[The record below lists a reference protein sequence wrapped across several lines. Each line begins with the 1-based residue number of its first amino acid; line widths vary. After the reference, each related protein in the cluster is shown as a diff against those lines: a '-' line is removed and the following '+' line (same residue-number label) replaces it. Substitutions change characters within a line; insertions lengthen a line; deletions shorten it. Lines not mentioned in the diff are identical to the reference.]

1 MVAKLLK
8 RTTIAS
14 VAAFLSL
21 VPAAALACEAEQMAK
36 TEDGFI
42 LKVVAGSDKI
52 VAFETAE
59 AATEKLTM
67 ELLQPYFVICEAGD
81 YYRIT
86 DLPANTVDEAVTG
99 NVGFVLK
106 SQVFVWPTR
115 EALTFNALIFDAG
128 RPEVVA
134 WEDEDIL
141 DEYMKTGDARK
152 FPPAFKEDLES
163 TLKRER
169 ATRPYPVLGSDVR
182 KLRDRVDKRVYNAL
196 IPAALPPDT
205 IVVAKNKKGE
215 AVDVKEIEKVLK
227 SASFVVVFD
236 ATGSMEPVARNV
248 AKDLIEAFDS
258 LDEETYKNS
267 QVGFVFFRDEE
278 DSEKVAVSK
287 LLPMKEGSKLLL
299 EAASRMTGGGDIPE
313 PILDATYIATNY
325 FEWGGGQ
332 GTGRKIVIGVLGGD
346 AKPTT
351 TGKIDDRVPAGMD
364 PATLVGQMREKGVT
378 MITMQADAGEGENLK
393 TVLSTLAEGTKGKFI
408 EFGGEPVS
416 KVLAE
421 AMKEKVVVEAK
432 EGGEIAKKIVDYNGY
447 PAIPLK
453 VLDGERLDRLRRAG
467 INFNIEAGADGVLV
481 RPAYVIENPDLLDPQ
496 IQIEKETLTQ
506 LINLFSVL
514 GTVGVDAE
522 GMQEAVGEA
531 VAAMAGEDFDRTE
544 PLDSIVKKSLGIQF
558 RSGILSFDM
567 EFLSVLT
574 PAERLKFTQRIQ
586 KGGEKLS
593 QFLEANLAEFDSQP
607 AVWMSISELP

>member
-1 MVAKLLK
+1 MVRMFLTRKALAGMAAATAL
-8 RTTIAS
+8 
-14 VAAFLSL
+14 VAGQ
-21 VPAAALACEAEQMAK
+21 ALACESEEMAK

-52 VAFETAE
+52 VGFETADAAAE
-59 AATEKLTM
+59 AFAL

-81 YYRIT
+81 FYRIT

-99 NVGFVLK
+99 NVAFVRK
-106 SQVFVWPTR
+106 DQVFMWPTR
-115 EALTFNALIFDAG
+115 EALTFNALIFDDS

-141 DEYMKTGDARK
+141 DEYMKTGDVRK
-152 FPPAFKEDLES
+152 YPPAFKEDLES

-169 ATRPYPVLGSDVR
+169 ATRPYPVLGSDMR
-182 KLRDRVDKRVYNAL
+182 KLRDRVDKRVYRTL
-196 IPAALPPDT
+196 IPAALPPDAA
-205 IVVAKNKKGE
+205 IVARNDEGE
-215 AVDVKEIEKVLK
+215 AADVEEIERVLK

-248 AKDLIEAFDS
+248 AKSLIDAFKT
-258 LDEETYKNS
+258 LDEETYNNS
-267 QVGFVFFRDEE
+267 RVGFVFFRDED
-278 DSEKVAVSK
+278 DSEKIAVSK
-287 LLPMKEGSKLLL
+287 LLPMEAGSKLLL

-313 PILDATYIATNY
+313 PILDATVVATDY
-325 FEWGGGQ
+325 FEWDAQ
-332 GTGRKIVIGVLGGD
+332 GAAKKIVIGVLNGD

-364 PATLVGQMREKGVT
+364 AATIAAKMREEGVT
-378 MITMQADAGEGENLK
+378 MITVQASADAGEFLVP
-393 TVLSTLAEGTKGKFI
+393 VLSQLAEGTKGQFLAH
-408 EFGGEPVS
+408 GAGSVS
-416 KVLAE
+416 EALAAE
-421 AMKEKVVVEAK
+421 MKEKAVVEAK
-432 EGGEIAKKIVDYNGY
+432 EGGEIAARIFDYNGY
-447 PAIPLK
+447 PAIPLE

-467 INFNIEAGADGVLV
+467 IEFNIEAGADGVLV
-481 RPAYVIENPDLLDPQ
+481 RPAYIIENPDLLDPQ
-496 IQIEKETLTQ
+496 IQIEKETLTT

-514 GTVGVDAE
+514 GTVGADAE

-531 VAAMAGEDFDRTE
+531 VAAIAGEDFDRSE
-544 PLDSIVKKSLGIQF
+544 PLDSIVKKTLGIQF

-586 KGGEKLS
+586 QGGEKLS

-607 AVWMSISELP
+607 AVWMPISALP